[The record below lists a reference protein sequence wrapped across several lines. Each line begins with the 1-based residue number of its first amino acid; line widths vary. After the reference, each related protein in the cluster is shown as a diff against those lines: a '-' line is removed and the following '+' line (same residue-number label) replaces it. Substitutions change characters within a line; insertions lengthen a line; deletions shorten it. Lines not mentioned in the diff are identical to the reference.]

1 MEGDVTEEIAQRQIM
16 NRTVDHEEFYLW
28 IPKYK
33 ALQSFKPENAVI
45 WPYFLDW
52 TVESLANG
60 SGGDGNDIGKIIQGC
75 RQDSG

>member
-33 ALQSFKPENAVI
+33 ALQSFKPKNAVI